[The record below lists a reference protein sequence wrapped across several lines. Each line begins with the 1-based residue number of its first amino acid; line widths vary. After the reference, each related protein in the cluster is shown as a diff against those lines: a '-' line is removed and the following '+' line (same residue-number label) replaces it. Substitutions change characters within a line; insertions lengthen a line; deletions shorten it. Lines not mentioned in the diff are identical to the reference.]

1 MLQWQSSLVVKW
13 DRIGSHFTLHERIH
27 TKQIQ
32 SLLPVK
38 PLLLP
43 ISQTRLYLQIPK
55 WTCCVCR
62 PVHGI
67 HMHQICSLSQYS
79 LFWSVCRICALC
91 CSEVLW
97 LTFKYIGFSLS
108 IFCIEKKCC
117 SAFSQGKESRSLHVM
132 TSHVFLVWHKSKDF
146 LRSHL
151 MIRLVPFVTYK
162 LTSYGITER

>member
-32 SLLPVK
+32 SLLLMFFSGSYMFCWVGWLPPVK

-55 WTCCVCR
+55 WTSCVCR

-67 HMHQICSLSQYS
+67 HIHQLCSLSQYS
-79 LFWSVCRICALC
+79 LFWLVCSICALC

-97 LTFKYIGFSLS
+97 PTFKYIGFSLS
-108 IFCIEKKCC
+108 IFCIEKKC
-117 SAFSQGKESRSLHVM
+117 SQLFRKERNQ
-132 TSHVFLVWHKSKDF
+132 D
-146 LRSHL
+146 LR
-151 MIRLVPFVTYK
+151 M
-162 LTSYGITER
+162 